1 MKIENCKLKIKTL
14 DRISNFILDTLF
26 PIFCISCDKP
36 GVWLCENCLN
46 KISPK
51 TEQLCPYCESKIT
64 PNGYTCFDCKE
75 KDSLDGLLVAASYK
89 DKLVSSAVHFYKY
102 RFVEDFSRILGDII
116 LKSIRNSELPLPDV
130 IIPIPLHKRRLRWRG
145 FNQSEL
151 IAKRI
156 SEKITP
162 GFPISIEN
170 NLLERFRYTHP
181 QMEIKNQAK
190 RRKNIEKAFKI
201 PGDKPELVRNKRIL
215 LVDDVATTGATIFE
229 CAKTLKKSGA
239 SEVFAVVVARQGW
252 R

>member
-1 MKIENCKLKIKTL
+1 M
-14 DRISNFILDTLF
+14 
-26 PIFCISCDKP
+26 
-36 GVWLCENCLN
+36 
-46 KISPK
+46 
-51 TEQLCPYCESKIT
+51 
-64 PNGYTCFDCKE
+64 
-75 KDSLDGLLVAASYK
+75 DGLLVAASYK
-89 DKLVSSAVHFYKY
+89 DKAVSSAVHLYKY
-102 RFVEDFSRILGDII
+102 RFVEDFSRILGDIM
-116 LKSIRNSELPLPDV
+116 LKSIRDSELPLPDV